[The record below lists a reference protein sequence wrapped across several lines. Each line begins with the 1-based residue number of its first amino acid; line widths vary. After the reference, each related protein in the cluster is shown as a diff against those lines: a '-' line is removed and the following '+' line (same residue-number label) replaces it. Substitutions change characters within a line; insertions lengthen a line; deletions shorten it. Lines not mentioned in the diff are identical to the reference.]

1 MFTIKKSVILFPLF
15 LTLLCLGC
23 NTTDS
28 IDPSTGSK
36 RGIENSESN
45 IDKNSDT
52 KLSLIFVA
60 GKDLK
65 SRREKFGLLKLSNGT
80 LIVATGHYESANMLR
95 GGEFSKT
102 AEVFNPDLGEWTFTG
117 ELNDSRLSPAIFELP
132 DGKVILTGGFH
143 RKNGP
148 LNSTEIWD
156 PITGIWISGPEM
168 IKARHEMSY
177 LKLEDGRFMVIG
189 GGTYDSDGLVVSSS
203 KETEI
208 FDPEIGKWTAAAP
221 MSEKRSNHVAIK
233 LDDGKVFVIGGG
245 KLDGPYSKSSEIYNP
260 DTDSWTI
267 AAPML
272 KGRVAHTATL
282 LSDGKVLVVGGRGK
296 ITKAEIYD
304 PNSDTWSFAGETTK
318 PRAGHVSVRLR
329 NGLVLVTGGLGYLS
343 EVEIYNPQDATW
355 SVAGNLLTGRTN
367 HQVAELPDGRILII
381 GGIGAEGMLASVEIY
396 EP

>member
-1 MFTIKKSVILFPLF
+1 MLNIKKPIILFSLL

-23 NTTDS
+23 DTAES
-28 IDPSTGSK
+28 IYPSTASK
-36 RGIENSESN
+36 LSIENSESN
-45 IDKNSDT
+45 IDKDSDA
-52 KLSLIFVA
+52 KLSLIFNA
-60 GKDLK
+60 GQDLK

-80 LIVATGHYESANMLR
+80 LIAATGHYESANMLR

-102 AEVFNPDLGEWTFTG
+102 AEVFDPASGEWTFTG
-117 ELNDSRLSPAIFELP
+117 ELTESRLSPAIFELP

-156 PITGIWISGPEM
+156 PSTGIWISGPEM

-208 FDPEIGKWTAAAP
+208 FDPEFGKWTAAAP
-221 MSEKRSNHVAIK
+221 MSEKRSNHVSII
-233 LDDGKVFVIGGG
+233 LNDGKVFVIGGG

-260 DTDSWTI
+260 DTDSWKIT
-267 AAPML
+267 APML

-304 PNSDTWSFAGETTK
+304 PNSDTWSYAGETTK
-318 PRAGHVSVRLR
+318 PRAGHVSVRLS
-329 NGLVLVTGGLGYLS
+329 NGSVLVTGGLGYLS
-343 EVEIYNPQDATW
+343 EVEIYNPTDSTW
-355 SVAGNLLTGRTN
+355 SVAGNLLIGRTN
-367 HQVAELPDGRILII
+367 HQVVELSDGRILII
-381 GGIGAEGMLASVEIY
+381 GGIGTEGMLASVEIY